1 MEKLQGI
8 LNRLSAFKLSEH
20 RKTTV
25 VKKTRKIIFG
35 LLFAML
41 FLGIGYIL
49 IYPLIFIFTTSIKSP
64 GDMLDTTTI
73 WVAKNPT
80 FTNYSDVWGY
90 IEYPRSLLNTLSI
103 AGIVTALNLFVCS
116 AVGYGFAR
124 FKFRERGVLFALVI
138 FTIIIPPQLISLP
151 QYLFFLNFDVLGIF
165 TAIYGNTLN
174 FNNSILPFILPAVFG
189 QGLKTGLFIYI
200 FRQFYRGMP
209 VELEEAGYIDGS
221 GVVRTYFRIM
231 APNAVPAFVTVGLL
245 SFVWHW
251 NEVFNQ
257 AQYMNAN
264 ATLSMRLIGVVGLI
278 TRNAQVTDLSYVT
291 PTKYAGVALVIL
303 PLIILYLVGQRF
315 FVQSVERSG
324 IVG

>member
-1 MEKLQGI
+1 MEKLRKITG
-8 LNRLSAFKLSEH
+8 SVKLSDQ
-20 RKTTV
+20 RKATII
-25 VKKTRKIIFG
+25 KKTRKFISW
-35 LLFAML
+35 LVFAML
-41 FLGIGYIL
+41 FCGIGYIL
-49 IYPLIFIFTTSIKSP
+49 IYPLIYIFTTSIKSP
-64 GDMLDTTTI
+64 GDMLDTTTV
-73 WVAKNPT
+73 WVAKHPT
-80 FTNYSDVWGY
+80 FSNYTDVWGY
-90 IEYPRSLLNTLSI
+90 IEYPRSLLNTMSI

-124 FKFRERGVLFALVI
+124 FKFKERGILFAMVV
-138 FTIIIPPQLISLP
+138 FTIIVPPQLISLP
-151 QYLFFLNFDVLGIF
+151 EYLFFINFDILGIF
-165 TAIYGNTLN
+165 QATLGHTFN
-174 FNNSILPFILPAVFG
+174 FNNSITPFILPAVFG

-209 VELEEAGYIDGS
+209 VELEEASYIDGC
-221 GVVRTYFRIM
+221 GILKTYWRIM
-231 APNAVPAFVTVGLL
+231 APNAVPAFITVGLL

-257 AQYMNAN
+257 AQYMNETP
-264 ATLSMRLIGVVGLI
+264 TLSMRLIGVVGLI

-303 PLIILYLVGQRF
+303 PLIVLYLIGQRF

>member
-1 MEKLQGI
+1 MEKLRNI
-8 LNRLSAFKLSEH
+8 LKTASQFKLS
-20 RKTTV
+20 KNKKAAA
-25 VKKTRKIIFG
+25 VKKTKKFVYW
-35 LLFAML
+35 LFFAML
-41 FLGIGYIL
+41 FCGIGYIL

-73 WVAKNPT
+73 WVAKTPT
-80 FTNYSDVWGY
+80 FSNYTDVWGY
-90 IEYPRSLLNTLSI
+90 INYPSALVNTLSI

-124 FKFRERGVLFALVI
+124 FKFRERSLLFALVI

-151 QYLFFLNFDVLGIF
+151 QYLFFLNFDILGIF
-165 TAIYGNTLN
+165 NATLGATLN
-174 FNNSILPFILPAVFG
+174 FNNSIAPFILPAIFG

-221 GVVRTYFRIM
+221 GVIRTYFRIM
-231 APNAVPAFVTVGLL
+231 APNAVPAFITVGLL

-251 NEVFNQ
+251 SEVFNQ
-257 AQYMNAN
+257 AQYMNESP
-264 ATLSMRLIGVVGLI
+264 TLSMRLIGVVGLI

-291 PTKYAGVALVIL
+291 PAKYAGVALVIL
-303 PLIILYLVGQRF
+303 PLIVLYLIGQRF